1 MKVKKVEERFSN
13 GKCRKKVR
21 TVGELI
27 DELSRLPR
35 GVKLTGGFRGG
46 VDVVLFNASG
56 DFSGPC
62 VGLEDHEE

>member
-1 MKVKKVEERFSN
+1 MEVKKVKERFSN
-13 GKCRKKVR
+13 GNLRKKVS
-21 TVGELI
+21 TVGELF

-35 GVKLTGGFRGG
+35 GVKLTGGFRRG